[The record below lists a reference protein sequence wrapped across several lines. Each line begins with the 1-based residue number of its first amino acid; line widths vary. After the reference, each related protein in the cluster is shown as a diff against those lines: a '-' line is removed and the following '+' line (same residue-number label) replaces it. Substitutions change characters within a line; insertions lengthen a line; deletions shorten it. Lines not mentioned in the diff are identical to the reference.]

1 MSQIEC
7 ELKMRLPGGQAARR
21 LGTVLGVPL
30 ATLEQV
36 NLYLETTDG
45 QVASGRSMVR
55 LRREEGRWTLTYK
68 RGLQVQAGYFEAR
81 EVEAL
86 LGASPEAEWSEA
98 DLPGLESLAPLR
110 ALRADGVL
118 GELSVSG
125 EVYNLRARY
134 RLSNGDILELD
145 RTRFPGGRED
155 WEVEVETRRPEEV
168 RALLTDLFDRAGVA
182 LEEQR
187 QTKYERF
194 LEAISPS

>member
-1 MSQIEC
+1 VSQVER
-7 ELKMRLPGGQAARR
+7 ELKMRLQGAQAARR

-30 ATLEQV
+30 ATIDQV
-36 NLYLETTDG
+36 NLYLETADR
-45 QVASGRSMVR
+45 QVASGRRMVR
-55 LRREEGRWTLTYK
+55 LRREGGRWILTYK

-81 EVEAL
+81 EVEAVL
-86 LGASPEAEWSEA
+86 CAGPEADWSQA
-98 DLPGLESLAPLR
+98 DLPALEQLAPLQ
-110 ALRADGVL
+110 ALRADGVA
-118 GELSVSG
+118 GNLSICG
-125 EVYNLRARY
+125 EVHNLRARY

-168 RALLTDLFDRAGVA
+168 RALLAGLSDQAGVA

-194 LEAISPS
+194 LEAIQPS

>member
-30 ATLEQV
+30 ATIDQV
-36 NLYLETTDG
+36 NLYLETADR
-45 QVASGRSMVR
+45 QVASGRRMVR
-55 LRREEGRWTLTYK
+55 LRREGGRWILTYK

-81 EVEAL
+81 EVEAVL
-86 LGASPEAEWSEA
+86 CANPEAGWSQA
-98 DLPGLESLAPLR
+98 DLPGLEPLAPLR
-110 ALRADGVL
+110 ALRADGVV
-118 GELSVSG
+118 GDLSVSG
-125 EVYNLRARY
+125 EVHNLRARY

-155 WEVEVETRRPEEV
+155 WEVEVETPRPEEV
-168 RALLTDLFDRAGVA
+168 RALLAGLADQAGVA

-194 LEAISPS
+194 LEAIQPS

>member
-7 ELKMRLPGGQAARR
+7 ELKMRLPGEQAARR
-21 LGTVLGVPL
+21 LGTVLGAPL
-30 ATLEQV
+30 ATVEQV
-36 NLYLETTDG
+36 NLYLETADG
-45 QVASGRSMVR
+45 QVASGPSMVR

-86 LGASPEAEWSEA
+86 LDASPEAEWSEA

-110 ALRADGVL
+110 ALRADGVP
-118 GELSVSG
+118 GELSVLG
-125 EVYNLRARY
+125 EVYNLRASY

-168 RALLTDLFDRAGVA
+168 RALLADLFDRVGVA

>member
-1 MSQIEC
+1 VSQIEC
-7 ELKMRLPGGQAARR
+7 ELKMRLPGEQAARR
-21 LGTVLGVPL
+21 LGTVLGAPL
-30 ATLEQV
+30 ATVEQV
-36 NLYLETTDG
+36 NLYLETADG
-45 QVASGRSMVR
+45 QVASGPSMVR

-86 LGASPEAEWSEA
+86 LDASPEAEWSEA

-110 ALRADGVL
+110 ALRADGVP
-118 GELSVSG
+118 GELSVLG
-125 EVYNLRARY
+125 EVYNLRASY

-168 RALLTDLFDRAGVA
+168 RALLADLFDRVGVA